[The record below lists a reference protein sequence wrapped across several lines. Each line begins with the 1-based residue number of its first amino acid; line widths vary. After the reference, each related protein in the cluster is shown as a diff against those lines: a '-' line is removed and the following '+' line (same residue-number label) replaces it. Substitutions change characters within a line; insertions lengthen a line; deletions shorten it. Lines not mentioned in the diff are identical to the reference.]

1 MWSSSSWG
9 GELPTSFNDVDTTP
23 KSRCTSAA
31 SARRAS
37 GDIIPLRICPHRG
50 CGFPRATDT
59 RQSAGGGCGPLPKEE
74 EYDWTGHKKN
84 PQDIDLADSAHWNRG
99 LRRRGRDSNP
109 RYSCPYTAF
118 RVRPDR
124 PLRHLSFFIRAP
136 AGETVRSGNS
146 SETSTRLVSE
156 CKYRNYFFTS
166 AHSGQKF
173 CPERHFFSETAN
185 YTYLWEGLQNP
196 ARDRVARSGGTKR
209 PPDTKKG
216 TVFVIRMRKIYKS
229 SVR

>member
-1 MWSSSSWG
+1 M
-9 GELPTSFNDVDTTP
+9 
-23 KSRCTSAA
+23 AA
-31 SARRAS
+31 SGLQKVVFVLRAVS
-37 GDIIPLRICPHRG
+37 WVEISPDRRG
-50 CGFPRATDT
+50 CMREE
-59 RQSAGGGCGPLPKEE
+59 KE
-74 EYDWTGHKKN
+74 WIKRKIL
-84 PQDIDLADSAHWNRG
+84 QDADLAGFVAAFCRLW
-99 LRRRGRDSNP
+99 RRERDSNP

-166 AHSGQKF
+166 SHSGQKF

-185 YTYLWEGLQNP
+185 YTYLWEGLQNS
-196 ARDRVARSGGTKR
+196 ARDRIARSGGTKR

>member
-74 EYDWTGHKKN
+74 EYDRTGHKKN
-84 PQDIDLADSAHWNRG
+84 PQDIDLADSAHLNRG
-99 LRRRGRDSNP
+99 ARRRERDSNP

-124 PLRHLSFFIRAP
+124 PLRHLSNGCLCPHEALSI
-136 AGETVRSGNS
+136 VWD
-146 SETSTRLVSE
+146 
-156 CKYRNYFFTS
+156 CKYINFFAKKRIPGKIVRFFLHFPPGGISEGEPSSRQASCADVQSPRRSRIRS
-166 AHSGQKF
+166 ASRTLSRIQ
-173 CPERHFFSETAN
+173 R
-185 YTYLWEGLQNP
+185 
-196 ARDRVARSGGTKR
+196 
-209 PPDTKKG
+209 
-216 TVFVIRMRKIYKS
+216 
-229 SVR
+229 